1 MCAILFIIRDFFG
14 LLIVM
19 VTFALSFS
27 LRNNYHIRNT
37 ESIVYLFLIIIN
49 TVIIT
54 KININIKKPPIKPP
68 TTETKIIMNQLN
80 G

>member
-27 LRNNYHIRNT
+27 LWNNYHIRNT
-37 ESIVYLFLIIIN
+37 ESNVYLFLIIIN

-68 TTETKIIMNQLN
+68 TIETKIIMNQLN

>member
-37 ESIVYLFLIIIN
+37 ESNVYLFLIIIN

-68 TTETKIIMNQLN
+68 TIETKIIMNQLN